1 MRLPALTLCLLLGSV
16 GAASAQDV
24 SAQDASAQDAA
35 AQDAAARDVGGE
47 ASVTPEAAAGLTHQ
61 PDRESEARRH
71 FFDGRNAW
79 DAERYADALE
89 LWNRAYALSPRP
101 VLLINIANAW
111 LRLDHPVEAASA
123 YRRFLTVAP
132 HDAPER
138 PEVETWVT
146 ALEGAAAPDLTVAA
160 PPAPQFDPLA
170 GRFWTW
176 VTLGASA
183 VTGALATG
191 FYFDAESR
199 FGAMAGGCGTTY
211 AGCLQAD
218 IDAIDRGVVASQ
230 VLLGVALSALVT
242 SVVLYFIEAP

>member
-1 MRLPALTLCLLLGSV
+1 MRRSALTLWLLLGSV
-16 GAASAQDV
+16 GVASAQE
-24 SAQDASAQDAA
+24 
-35 AQDAAARDVGGE
+35 VGGE
-47 ASVTPEAAAGLTHQ
+47 ASVTPEASAERARQ

-111 LRLDHPVEAASA
+111 LRLDRPMEAVNA

-132 HDAPER
+132 DDAPER
-138 PEVETWVT
+138 AEVETWVA
-146 ALEGAAAPDLTVAA
+146 ALEGAPAADPLLLAA
-160 PPAPQFDPLA
+160 PPTAPRFDPLA

-176 VTLGASA
+176 VALGGAALS
-183 VTGALATG
+183 GALATG
-191 FYFDAESR
+191 LYLDAESR
-199 FGAMAGGCGTTY
+199 YGAMAAGCGTTY

-218 IDAIDRGVVASQ
+218 IDALDRGVVASQ
-230 VLLGVALSALVT
+230 ALLGVALGALVT
-242 SVVLYFIEAP
+242 SVVLYLVEGP